1 MRALNSTESDSP
13 RRQPGWAARAGDGFP
28 AHRQWRCACLGPAP
42 SPRHSELRQAAP
54 RALSRMALLVG
65 ASRCSPR
72 LAERR
77 PRRSRARSA
86 PWASAPAKERAPS
99 CPRGLARLALP
110 RAQTHQLD
118 QRRCRQSHS
127 IAKHSSVRRLQLLPA
142 RALRHRSAAV
152 AAHGELRLFMRSAR
166 SRGCCWCTRARTAVS
181 HRPQPR
187 LQRSR
192 RSRWLRE
199 PCDARGAAVG
209 LRGPAQLTPAPPG
222 RYGAPARAVSRAVP
236 LAGLVRAD
244 QRQAENEDHGAGPDD
259 LHHGPIDFR
268 WSGPARSGANPDQ
281 DQDQDQDPVAE
292 EDRTRTR
299 TRTSR
304 TTAMWLGPI
313 EQDQE
318 RCYRTLELAIIAP
331 F

>member
-1 MRALNSTESDSP
+1 VGSVAPPHGEEGGKNTSEQRRGQEGAEQHQVHVAQ
-13 RRQPGWAARAGDGFP
+13 RQPGWAAGWGDGSP
-28 AHRQWRCACLGPAP
+28 ARRRRCCACLGPVP

-110 RAQTHQLD
+110 RAQPHQLD
-118 QRRCRQSHS
+118 QRRCRQSHC

-166 SRGCCWCTRARTAVS
+166 SRGCCWCTRART
-181 HRPQPR
+181 RQP
-187 LQRSR
+187 SA
-192 RSRWLRE
+192 
-199 PCDARGAAVG
+199 PAAAAAEQAEQV
-209 LRGPAQLTPAPPG
+209 A
-222 RYGAPARAVSRAVP
+222 ARAVRRAGRGRWAAR
-236 LAGLVRAD
+236 AGAAHTR
-244 QRQAENEDHGAGPDD
+244 
-259 LHHGPIDFR
+259 
-268 WSGPARSGANPDQ
+268 PARPLW
-281 DQDQDQDPVAE
+281 
-292 EDRTRTR
+292 RTRAR
-299 TRTSR
+299 R
-304 TTAMWLGPI
+304 
-313 EQDQE
+313 
-318 RCYRTLELAIIAP
+318 
-331 F
+331 

>member
-1 MRALNSTESDSP
+1 MLGPLRGQWLWCYLRQGLGEGQGKAWASGVGCDVMMGRAAWVERDRTTPRGKSNPAVATAGSVAPLHGGEGWKTPLNSAGGMRALNSTESDSP

-118 QRRCRQSHS
+118 QRRCQQSHS

-166 SRGCCWCTRARTAVS
+166 SRGCCWCTRART
-181 HRPQPR
+181 RQP
-187 LQRSR
+187 SA
-192 RSRWLRE
+192 
-199 PCDARGAAVG
+199 PAAAAAEQAEQV
-209 LRGPAQLTPAPPG
+209 A
-222 RYGAPARAVSRAVP
+222 ARAVRRAGRGRWAAR
-236 LAGLVRAD
+236 AGAAHTR
-244 QRQAENEDHGAGPDD
+244 
-259 LHHGPIDFR
+259 
-268 WSGPARSGANPDQ
+268 PARPLW
-281 DQDQDQDPVAE
+281 
-292 EDRTRTR
+292 RTRAR
-299 TRTSR
+299 R
-304 TTAMWLGPI
+304 
-313 EQDQE
+313 
-318 RCYRTLELAIIAP
+318 
-331 F
+331 